1 MTIDERRRMLIFR
14 SWHRG
19 TREMDMLMGSFAD
32 AHVIGFDAAQ
42 LDAYEQLLTCQDPDL
57 YDWKIGRAVPPPEED
72 SAVLQ
77 LFLAHRLVES

>member
-32 AHVIGFDAAQ
+32 AYMSTFDAGQ
-42 LDAYEQLLTCQDPDL
+42 LDAYEQLLTCQDPDI
-57 YDWKIGRAVPPPEED
+57 YDWKCRRSTPPAEDD

-77 LFLAHRLVES
+77 LFLAHRLVA

>member
-32 AHVIGFDAAQ
+32 AHVPSFGATQ
-42 LDAYEQLLTCQDPDL
+42 LDEYERLLTCQDPDL
-57 YDWKIGRAVPPPEED
+57 YDWKCGRMPPDEAEN
-72 SAVLQ
+72 SSVMQ
-77 LFLAHRLVES
+77 LFLAHRLVA